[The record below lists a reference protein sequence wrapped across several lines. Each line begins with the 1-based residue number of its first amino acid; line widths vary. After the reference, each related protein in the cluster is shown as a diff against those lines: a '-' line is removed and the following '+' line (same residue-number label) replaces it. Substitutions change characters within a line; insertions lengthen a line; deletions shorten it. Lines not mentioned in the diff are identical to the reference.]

1 MHENWELTNQSNSI
15 PTRTVTQEGM
25 QGGNSILMVMMVMM
39 MAMMLM
45 MLMMMML
52 MMIMTELTLDMS

>member
-1 MHENWELTNQSNSI
+1 MADRCVHENWELTNQSNSI

-25 QGGNSILMVMMVMM
+25 QGGNSILMVMM
-39 MAMMLM
+39 AMMLM

-52 MMIMTELTLDMS
+52 MMIMT

>member
-1 MHENWELTNQSNSI
+1 MADRCVHENWELTNQSNSI

-25 QGGNSILMVMMVMM
+25 QGGNSILMVMM
-39 MAMMLM
+39 AMMLM

-52 MMIMTELTLDMS
+52 MMIMTELTL

>member
-25 QGGNSILMVMMVMM
+25 QGGNSTLMVMMVM

-45 MLMMMML
+45 MLIMMML
-52 MMIMTELTLDMS
+52 MMIMAELTL